1 MESDMDGTEPVRVL
15 KSIILTGLAIVIPGF
30 VTLYII
36 WFVIGQ
42 IRQTLRPIVGL
53 LEDAGVIGFFQRR
66 ELIIFLLNSGFYS
79 DVIDFLSEIIAILL
93 FFLLILVVGAV
104 ARYRYGE
111 VLISTFDYLI
121 ASIPGVGTVYQTLRR
136 VGDLVL
142 GDNVS
147 EFETVVLV
155 EMLSAETYLIAFQTG
170 SSPDSVAEATD
181 GDEMVSL
188 FVPMAPNPVTG
199 GFLVYVP
206 RNRVVDVDLSVDDAV
221 RAVLTS
227 GLATEE
233 PDQTILDRASE
244 RPSPGVRTNV
254 PESASIRSAMNA
266 SVLNDLVGA
275 SDNSADSEERSGEQ

>member
-1 MESDMDGTEPVRVL
+1 MVREEPLGIL
-15 KSIILTGLAIVIPGF
+15 KNIVLTGLAIVIPAF

-36 WFVIGQ
+36 WFLIEQ
-42 IRQTLRPIVGL
+42 IRQTLRPFVGL

-79 DVIDFLSEIIAILL
+79 DVIDFLSEIIAIVL
-93 FFLLILVVGAV
+93 FLLLIIVVGAV

-155 EMLSAETYLIAFQTG
+155 DPELSQTSVTVAALRSISVPAETDG
-170 SSPDSVAEATD
+170 SV
-181 GDEMVSL
+181 L
-188 FVPMAPNPVTG
+188 FDTVIELPALNS
-199 GFLVYVP
+199 
-206 RNRVVDVDLSVDDAV
+206 DW
-221 RAVLTS
+221 LTS
-227 GLATEE
+227 
-233 PDQTILDRASE
+233 
-244 RPSPGVRTNV
+244 
-254 PESASIRSAMNA
+254 EST
-266 SVLNDLVGA
+266 L
-275 SDNSADSEERSGEQ
+275 

>member
-1 MESDMDGTEPVRVL
+1 MGREEPLGIL
-15 KSIILTGLAIVIPGF
+15 KNIVLTGLAIVIPAF

-36 WFVIGQ
+36 WFVIDQ
-42 IRQTLRPIVGL
+42 IRQTLRPFVGL
-53 LEDAGVIGFFQRR
+53 LEDVGVIGFFQRR

-79 DVIDFLSEIIAILL
+79 DVIDFLSEIIAIVL
-93 FFLLILVVGAV
+93 FLLLIIVVGAV

-155 EMLSAETYLIAFQTG
+155 EMLSEEMYLIAFQTG
-170 SSPDSVAEATD
+170 TSPDSVAEVTD
-181 GDEMVSL
+181 GEETVSL

-206 RNRVVDVDLSVDDAV
+206 RDRVVDVDLSIDAAV
-221 RAVLTS
+221 RAILTS
-227 GLATEE
+227 GLAAEE
-233 PDQTILDRASE
+233 EDHSILDRSSDS
-244 RPSPGVRTNV
+244 PSGGVTTDV
-254 PESASIRSAMNA
+254 PESASIRSATDV
-266 SVLNDLVGA
+266 SVLNDLLDR
-275 SDNSADSEERSGEQ
+275 SDNRSNSDEPSGER